1 MKRLVNQF
9 PTGKRGFLKNGVN
22 IKTGETTFRETNSM
36 FNLLM

>member
-9 PTGKRGFLKNGVN
+9 PTGKRGFLKNG